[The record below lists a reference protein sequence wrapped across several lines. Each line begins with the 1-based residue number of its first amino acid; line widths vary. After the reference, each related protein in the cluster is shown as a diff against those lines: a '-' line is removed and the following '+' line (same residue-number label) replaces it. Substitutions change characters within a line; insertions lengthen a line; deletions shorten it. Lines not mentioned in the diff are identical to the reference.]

1 MRQGALTP
9 MRGLPLFEGV
19 GDETLEAL
27 TYGALFQ
34 WYPRETRL
42 FAEGEIPDFLH
53 VLVEGTAMLAGCD
66 EAGQETVIDIV
77 RPGDCF
83 VPAAVLADR
92 PYLMSGRTLEPSR
105 ILMLAA
111 PVLRAQVARD
121 HALALRMMS
130 TLVGQ
135 CRGLVREVKNLKL
148 RSTTQRLAA
157 FILSQVD
164 SSSDGAEDGVTV
176 ELPVSKRVLA
186 SRLGMT
192 PEQLSRTFTKLS
204 PDQLH
209 VTGNTVRVRS
219 VERLRRHCN
228 VGHPDGNPS

>member
-1 MRQGALTP
+1 MRQGALAL
-9 MRGLPLFEGV
+9 MRSLPLFEAV

-27 TYGALFQ
+27 TYGALHQ
-34 WYPRETRL
+34 WFPRETRL

-92 PYLMSGRTLEPSR
+92 PYLMSGRTLESSR

-164 SSSDGAEDGVTV
+164 SSLDGAEDGVTV

-228 VGHPDGNPS
+228 VGHPDGNSQ

>member
-1 MRQGALTP
+1 MRQGALTL

-27 TYGALFQ
+27 TYGALHQ
-34 WYPRETRL
+34 WFPRETRL

-92 PYLMSGRTLEPSR
+92 PYLMSGRTLESSR

-164 SSSDGAEDGVTV
+164 SSMDDAEDGVTV

-228 VGHPDGNPS
+228 VGHPDGNSL

>member
-1 MRQGALTP
+1 MRQGALTL

-27 TYGALFQ
+27 TYGALHQ
-34 WYPRETRL
+34 WFPRETRL
-42 FAEGEIPDFLH
+42 FAEGEMPDFLH

-92 PYLMSGRTLEPSR
+92 PYLMSGRTLESSR

-164 SSSDGAEDGVTV
+164 SSMDDAEDGVTV

-228 VGHPDGNPS
+228 VGHPDGTSL